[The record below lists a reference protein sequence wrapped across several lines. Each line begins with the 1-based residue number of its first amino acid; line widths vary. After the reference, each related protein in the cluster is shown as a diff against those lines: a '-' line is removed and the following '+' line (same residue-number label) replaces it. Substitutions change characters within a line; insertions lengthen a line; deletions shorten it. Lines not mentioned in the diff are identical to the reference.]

1 MEQEQKNKQ
10 FIIEYVNAISGNIK
24 TREMIEDCVTDNN
37 LIEHILFF
45 DSVLPRYELFIDEIT
60 AEDNRVIILSRVKG
74 RHEGEF
80 NGMPPTYKNIE
91 VSAAVGYQIENNK
104 IVSHWLIADQLS
116 LLEQLG
122 VSAVPA

>member
-1 MEQEQKNKQ
+1 MEQSQKNKQ
-10 FIIEYVNAISGNIK
+10 FIIKYVNAINGVIK
-24 TREMIEDCVTDNN
+24 TRELIEEYVTDTN

-45 DSVLPRYELFIDEIT
+45 DSVLPRYELVVDEIT

-80 NGMPPTYKNIE
+80 NGMPPTYKNVE

>member
-1 MEQEQKNKQ
+1 MEQNQKNKH
-10 FIIEYVNAISGNIK
+10 FIIEYVNALSGIIK
-24 TREMIEDCVTDNN
+24 TRESIEKYVSDNN

-45 DSVLPRYELFIDEIT
+45 DSVLPRYELIIDEIT
-60 AEDNRVIILSRVKG
+60 AEDDRVVIMARIKG
-74 RHEGEF
+74 KHEGEF
-80 NGMPPTYKNIE
+80 NGMPPTYKNVE
-91 VSAAVGYQIENNK
+91 FAAAVGYHLENDK

>member
-1 MEQEQKNKQ
+1 MEQSQKNKH
-10 FIIEYVNAISGNIK
+10 FILEYGNALSGVIK
-24 TREMIEDCVTDNN
+24 TRELIEKYVTDNN

-45 DSVLPRYELFIDEIT
+45 DSVLPRYELIIDEIT
-60 AEDNRVIILSRVKG
+60 AEDDRVVIMARVKG

-80 NGMPPTYKNIE
+80 NGMPPTYKNVE
-91 VSAAVGYQIENNK
+91 VAAAVGYQIENNK